1 MITKE
6 LVDRINYLARK
17 QRDGGLTGEEKKEQK
32 ELREI
37 YLKNIRSQVV
47 EALEEAGFK
56 PRKKQDGACGCGH
69 CAPAGEEHDGPCG
82 CGDHDHEPPGPDKLL
97 H

>member
-6 LVDRINYLARK
+6 LVDRINFLARK
-17 QRDGGLTGEEKKEQK
+17 QRDGGLSEEEKKEQK

-37 YLKNIRSQVV
+37 YLKSIRSQVV
-47 EALEEAGFK
+47 EALDSVGFK
-56 PRKKQDGACGCGH
+56 PKKKHDGACGCGH
-69 CAPAGEEHDGPCG
+69 CDPEKEHGDSCG
-82 CGDHDHEPPGPDKLL
+82 CGHDHELPGPDKLL